1 LIHFSALDWFWAGA
15 FLLLMVGGAFFFYRL
30 ARRSESDFFL
40 AGRRLPWWL
49 PASSVF
55 STHTATDTPMWV
67 TGVIYAHGYR
77 GLWYTFFTAWTAI
90 GSFVS
95 ARIFRRSLAY
105 SQAEW
110 QVMRFGGFGAELLR
124 GWMAGWQVFMNMFI
138 LGWVGMAMGKVGAL
152 VFGWPVWVG
161 LVVPTLITAAYTL
174 VAGYW
179 GVVMGDFLQGIVAI
193 FAILI
198 VSLVGISAVGGP
210 AELSGRLVEMG
221 EGWRM
226 NAFAFTGWFGGDF
239 PALWFLTML
248 VIAVLGGFG
257 MGTSIDWYPEAQRI
271 QSAGSVRDASYG
283 IWAGGAITLIRNGFW
298 AASILAFF
306 VLAPG
311 ITDAADYE
319 LGWFRL
325 GFELLPAGLVGVFF
339 AAILAIHLST
349 ISSHL
354 NLGALYFTR
363 DLFQRYLNPDAS
375 EKTLVRV
382 GRGVTA
388 VLLLGSFFYGM
399 MMQEITQWLIFAL
412 WLMMAGIWL
421 PNILQVV
428 WWRFNAWGYLSAWM
442 ANLGVAWLVVWI
454 LPAFGV
460 FPPLPDYLQ
469 FWLLMALGAVIF
481 FPITLLTE
489 PEDMDHLIRYYL
501 QTRPIGWWGPVHRE
515 AVRRG
520 LILEGGDVAP
530 EAGAAGEGWEG
541 EMPAGSGMSESEE
554 LTGGDRHGWAP
565 IRPSP
570 RPLIKR
576 TWTAAEAEEW
586 TREDWIV
593 IVLSPLVMG
602 AFMIGVASLLLL
614 RPLGLT
620 LTASAV
626 LGAFLIY
633 WIIDPKLRAVSSE
646 YETRQAAYLE
656 DLERGL
662 RWEAAGKESPSGGM
676 EA

>member
-1 LIHFSALDWFWAGA
+1 MIHFSALDWFWAGA

-110 QVMRFGGFGAELLR
+110 QIMRFGGMGAELLR
-124 GWMAGWQVFMNMFI
+124 GWLAGWQVFMNMFI

-161 LVVPTLITAAYTL
+161 LVFPTLITAAYTL

-193 FAILI
+193 FAILV
-198 VSLVGISAVGGP
+198 VSLVGIAAVGGP
-210 AELSGRLVEMG
+210 TELGGRLVEMG
-221 EGWRM
+221 EAWRM
-226 NAFAFTGWFGGDF
+226 NAFAFTGLFSGDF
-239 PALWFLTML
+239 PAAWFLTML
-248 VIAVLGGFG
+248 VIAVVGGFG

-271 QSAGSVRDASYG
+271 QSAGSVRDAAYG

-311 ITDAADYE
+311 IADVADYE

-325 GFELLPAGLVGVFF
+325 GFELLPAGLIGVFF

-363 DLFQRYLNPDAS
+363 DLFQRYLSPNAS

-382 GRGVTA
+382 GRLVTA

-469 FWLLMALGAVIF
+469 FWLLMALGALVF
-481 FPITLLTE
+481 LPTTLMTK
-489 PEDMDHLIRYYL
+489 PEEMDHLIRYYL
-501 QTRPIGWWGPVHRE
+501 QTRPIGWWRPVHAE

-520 LILEGGDVAP
+520 LIDEGTGGVGESMAGSAAP
-530 EAGAAGEGWEG
+530 ASGGAA
-541 EMPAGSGMSESEE
+541 MAGS
-554 LTGGDRHGWAP
+554 AA
-565 IRPSP
+565 P
-570 RPLIKR
+570 RPFIKR

-586 TREDWIV
+586 TREDWMV
-593 IVLSPLVMG
+593 IVLSPLVMA
-602 AFMIGVASLLLL
+602 AFMIGIASLLLL
-614 RPLGLT
+614 QPGGIAMT
-620 LTASAV
+620 LFALVGTGV
-626 LGAFLIY
+626 IY
-633 WIIDPKLRAVSSE
+633 WIIDPKLRAVSAE
-646 YETRQAAYLE
+646 YEQRQAKYLE
-656 DLERGL
+656 ELERGV
-662 RWEAAGKESPSGGM
+662 RWEEAVAGKE
-676 EA
+676 A